1 MIRSQCVVSA
11 VSATCQER
19 AAWRMEGGIKE
30 EDEREVYKKNL
41 MIGGGDKI
49 LRRKLESGNKRKFVK
64 REE

>member
-1 MIRSQCVVSA
+1 